1 MSERL
6 FVGGLAI
13 TIAVALLGS
22 RAAGRAGGVEL
33 APPMEIVAAGA
44 LALSV
49 VLTCSGLLVA
59 LRLRARRR
67 RVLVRLRLMPGRT
80 DEASPQRV
88 AKLLEVVHQLL
99 LRRWWQRLFTGQP
112 SIALEFAL
120 WPRSEGGGAQLS
132 LVVPDVAAL
141 VRAVR
146 GRLEATYR
154 DVLVIPETTL
164 PSDLGAVVRLKKRAA
179 FIHALKTPD
188 AYDEPLADAVLGTM
202 AGVGEGSVVQY
213 ALVPTPALFDRVAR
227 WRYRAVEVSRERA
240 RLRETGDPGLRSELA
255 EAEMEGALHSQ
266 HRPLFFADI
275 RIAAQTRD
283 GAALIARAVRGESA
297 QENRLVERRLHRLA
311 RLSLYLDRVRSGRPN
326 PLPGLRRGVLSSS
339 ELAGLWHLPSPFLSG
354 VPLERNPVPRLPAPP
369 GIARVRDPASALG
382 SDGAGLL
389 ALRDADK
396 FSNLALLGRPGAGK
410 TSVML
415 RSALADA
422 ADPNCALI
430 ILDPKGELADAALGL
445 LPADGEPVH
454 VVSLADGEAGIDPFH
469 VPGGTP
475 QTIAAGIVSA
485 LKAVT
490 EDAQGASQIGFS
502 SDRYIRQAAIAI
514 AVAEREPDMWKLW
527 RLLNASEGPYRD
539 LIAARLRGVAGLEQT
554 QLFLGQ
560 ELPHQLARSPA
571 NFITRLDAPA
581 NKAIRTTTGPL
592 DVCFRHPHRIDVDRV
607 IADRQVLIVNGCA
620 GAIETEDVAVVMQF
634 ALVFIH
640 QALLRQQALPPDQR
654 ARVALKVDEAHLG
667 IFSHKFAEL
676 LALGRSSGLE
686 CVCAFQSPSQIPD
699 RGLRA
704 KVFDLLANWCV
715 FACGEDAARELSA
728 LLQTVYSD
736 VQRDD
741 PSARERQRITT
752 DALINLP
759 RHWFAASWLADGAR
773 TPPFVAQTLPMATPD
788 PQLRE
793 HHLQAQ
799 RDRGARRL
807 TPETMP
813 VAYRSVGKQDDHGLA
828 DEAPD
833 GAPATDGSAAA
844 EGPPP
849 TVAMTAAAAGDRH
862 DTRERPQK
870 PASPVASAQLG
881 LLDDLDDALTGDEPP
896 AESDGA
902 DNGARQ
908 TTDGEDDA
916 APPHTS
922 GIGPHE
928 SGRAPTPRGKAKG
941 ADADGADPKPS
952 NERPSSPSDGPDGAR
967 PQTDA
972 RTGPPRPAT
981 GARRRDARRAPN
993 ATAAGQ
999 EESDGADGQPIP
1011 AAALATLSELDA
1023 YARPRALKW
1032 EDVEPVAKADR
1043 REPTIREQA
1052 ILAALV
1058 ELRLLSAP
1066 QIHRRFL
1073 SGMSER
1079 TLRAQ
1084 LQAMCA
1090 QGWLRRAH
1098 LTCEGPGQTPRI
1110 FALAHGGWEQIKDAR
1125 TRFRPFCVD
1134 RTDWRA
1140 PELTDPRRI
1149 AHDLHANAWYL
1160 AFERLAG
1167 HVVASV
1173 RGPHSARLYP
1183 PSKPHPDYR
1192 HDPTKRLPLSADE
1205 IAERLL
1211 GTGQRFDSLA
1221 ADAIAP
1227 IYPDLAIEISLPKLP
1242 RRPRQHYLIEVEHSR
1257 HPAGLKS
1264 KLQRYDALI
1273 TAWGRG
1279 QEPFLTSGLPP
1290 AVIFVCPDEPFALAA
1305 CKIADGLVRGRI
1317 ASLEDR
1323 PPAWPHPGRKRMF
1336 FVAERDVH
1344 LGSLRSA
1351 MLPALRPVARRQA
1364 LGLQGK
1370 PMQFRPALREIIR
1383 ADVLAEHS

>member
-1 MSERL
+1 MLVWRL
-6 FVGGLAI
+6 VGSVLVIGGCALAVAAASAAPGGKSQPRLGAFLSAALTVGVLLLAAALIVGG
-13 TIAVALLGS
+13 
-22 RAAGRAGGVEL
+22 
-33 APPMEIVAAGA
+33 
-44 LALSV
+44 V
-49 VLTCSGLLVA
+49 VTGW
-59 LRLRARRR
+59 RLRARRR
-67 RVLVRLRLMPGRT
+67 RRLVRLRLMPGRT

-88 AKLLEVVHQLL
+88 AKLLEVIHQLL
-99 LRRWWQRLFTGQP
+99 LRRWWQRLLDGQP
-112 SIALEFAL
+112 GVALEFTLTA
-120 WPRSEGGGAQLS
+120 GGVGAEARLS
-132 LVVPDVAAL
+132 IVLPDDASL
-141 VRAVR
+141 IRAVR

-154 DVLVIPETTL
+154 DVLVIPDGEL
-164 PSDLGAVVRLKKRAA
+164 PADLAAVVRLKKRSR

-202 AGVGEGSVVQY
+202 AGMAEASVVQY
-213 ALVPTPALFDRVAR
+213 ALVPAPVLFDRVAR
-227 WRYRAVEVSRERA
+227 WRFRAVEVERERA
-240 RLRETGDPGLRSELA
+240 RMRQTGDPGLRSELV
-255 EAEMEGALHSQ
+255 EAELERALHSQ

-275 RIAAQTRD
+275 RVAAHTRAAAQ
-283 GAALIARAVRGESA
+283 LVARAVRGESA
-297 QENRLVERRLHRLA
+297 QENRLVERRLHRRG
-311 RLSLYLDRVRSGRPN
+311 RLGLYLRRVREGRPN
-326 PLPGLRRGVLSSS
+326 PLPGIRRGVLSSS

-354 VPLERNPVPRLPAPP
+354 VPLGRNPVPRLPAPP
-369 GIARVRDPASALG
+369 GIARVSDASCALG
-382 SDGAGLL
+382 ADGDGLL

-445 LPADGEPVH
+445 LPADGKPVH
-454 VVSLADGEAGIDPFH
+454 VISLADGEAGIDPFH
-469 VPGGTP
+469 VPGGSP

-502 SDRYIRQAAIAI
+502 SDRYIRQAAIA
-514 AVAEREPDMWKLW
+514 AAEREPDMWKLW

-539 LIAARLRGVAGLEQT
+539 LIAARLRGQKGLEQT
-554 QLFLGQ
+554 ELFLGQ

-592 DVCFRHPHRIDVDRV
+592 DVCFRHPHRIDVDEV
-607 IADRQVLIVNGCA
+607 IANREVLVVNGCA
-620 GAIETEDVAVVMQF
+620 GAVETEDVAVVMQF

-640 QALLRQQALPPDQR
+640 QALLRQQALPRSKR

-686 CVCAFQSPSQIPD
+686 CVCAFLSPSQIPD

-741 PSARERQRITT
+741 PAARERQRITT

-773 TPPFVAQTLPMATPD
+773 TPPFVAHTLPMANPD
-788 PQLRE
+788 ASLRE
-793 HHLQAQ
+793 HHLAAQ
-799 RDRGARRL
+799 RGRGAHRL

-813 VAYRSVGKQDDHGLA
+813 VEYRSVGKQDDAGLGDETAGSNSEALPPQEHGY
-828 DEAPD
+828 PS
-833 GAPATDGSAAA
+833 GG
-844 EGPPP
+844 G
-849 TVAMTAAAAGDRH
+849 
-862 DTRERPQK
+862 
-870 PASPVASAQLG
+870 VASA
-881 LLDDLDDALTGDEPP
+881 DPP
-896 AESDGA
+896 
-902 DNGARQ
+902 N
-908 TTDGEDDA
+908 DGEQLQLLEAEDDERDLQGV
-916 APPHTS
+916 APNRDVET
-922 GIGPHE
+922 
-928 SGRAPTPRGKAKG
+928 
-941 ADADGADPKPS
+941 GADPQTGGGEEAAEPAATDAAGAGELTRPPREADDPRAEPGTVS
-952 NERPSSPSDGPDGAR
+952 ADDTGAARPGRASPPSSGDRAEPQMPRRRSRPASGSPSRRSGGPDDGAGR
-967 PQTDA
+967 P
-972 RTGPPRPAT
+972 
-981 GARRRDARRAPN
+981 RAA
-993 ATAAGQ
+993 ATAQTTG
-999 EESDGADGQPIP
+999 PIP
-1011 AAALATLSELDA
+1011 ATALITLSELDA
-1023 YARPRALKW
+1023 YAHPRALKW
-1032 EDVEPVAKADR
+1032 EDIEPVPKGER
-1043 REPTIREQA
+1043 REPTIRELA

-1058 ELRLLSAP
+1058 ELRLLTAP

-1073 SGMSER
+1073 PQLSER

-1110 FALAHGGWEQIKDAR
+1110 FALAQGGWEQVKDAR

-1134 RTDWRA
+1134 RADWRA
-1140 PELTDPRRI
+1140 PELSDPRRI

-1160 AFERLAG
+1160 AFERIAG

-1221 ADAIAP
+1221 ADSIAP
-1227 IYPDLAIEISLPKLP
+1227 IYPDLAIEVSLPKLP
-1242 RRPRQHYLIEVEHSR
+1242 RRPRQHYLIEVERSR

-1264 KLQRYDALI
+1264 KLVRYDALI

-1279 QEPFLTSGLPP
+1279 QEPFLTAGLPP
-1290 AVIFVCPDEPFALAA
+1290 AVIFVCPDEPFARAA
-1305 CKIADGLVRGRI
+1305 CKIADQLVRGRI

-1323 PPAWPHPGRKRMF
+1323 PPAWPYPGRKRMF

-1344 LGSLRSA
+1344 LGSLRAA
-1351 MLPALRPVARRQA
+1351 MVPELPPTVRRQA
-1364 LGLQGK
+1364 MGLEGK
-1370 PMQFRPALREIIR
+1370 RMPFRPVLRPIIR
-1383 ADVLAEHS
+1383 SEVLAEHS